1 MAKLQVEK
9 RNGVFDLKPLYEWM
23 RNALDGIY
31 RIEVKKTLVPGS
43 TPGWA
48 TWLVG

>member
-9 RNGVFDLKPLYEWM
+9 RNGLFDLKPLYEWM

-31 RIEVKKTLVPGS
+31 RIEVKLS
-43 TPGWA
+43 
-48 TWLVG
+48 LIHI